1 MASPAPPQLART
13 AAASERLPP
22 RAGRPAIRPSLGGN
36 QAVQALLR
44 SGSLKPKL
52 ELGRVDDPEER
63 EADAVAERV
72 MRKADGACCAACA
85 AGGGCEEEE
94 VQRAAEGSAP
104 PAMPHGA
111 EPQIRRLT
119 AGGEA
124 LSPALRAFFE
134 PRMGRD
140 LSGVRLHHGSEAHA
154 AAAAIGAE
162 AFTLGQHVGFGAGR
176 WSPDSDRGRWLLAHE
191 LAHTGQQAGK
201 ARRQAVPE
209 RVPPFVPA
217 PGQLGHEISRTTRP
231 GVRRFDVVI
240 QRTTSC
246 GWNADLDLVFD
257 PDGDCLIETGRTVDF
272 VHPTTTH
279 NRLPPDAFEA
289 LASRFLAAA
298 NDYLDSWYAIR
309 ITGDDAGCGAPC
321 RDRAMPIRVRLR
333 RQAGGHAITLTSG
346 SGRENAGHVY
356 GSTDTGTLRHE
367 AGHVALGISDEYEE
381 SGVACREGEHV
392 EERDY
397 SLMAS
402 HDVFGR
408 RSLLHPR
415 HFSHIVHWFETE
427 YPRCRIE
434 LVPLKQPSPIDFDIS
449 IGMGVGGIGGI
460 TGLSVTG
467 GIGVGIPLDRLRS
480 WMLTIGPHAH
490 LLAAFNDTG
499 SREAYLA
506 GLRFGIER
514 RFRPSATG
522 PFLGGFVE
530 AGYGSFS
537 LRDWDRG
544 IDQTERGAYG
554 LVGGRLGINFAAPL
568 LPSLTLEGS
577 AGTPIG
583 APGRI
588 GDVGPTARESFW
600 QLGVVGAFRF

>member
-1 MASPAPPQLART
+1 M
-13 AAASERLPP
+13 
-22 RAGRPAIRPSLGGN
+22 
-36 QAVQALLR
+36 QALLR
-44 SGSLKPKL
+44 GGWVRPKL
-52 ELGRVDDPEER
+52 ELGAPDDPEER
-63 EADAVAERV
+63 EADATAERV
-72 MRKADGACCAACA
+72 MRMPEGACCSSC
-85 AGGGCEEEE
+85 AGGGTCDDETL
-94 VQRAAEGSAP
+94 RRKASAAGAAHPQP
-104 PAMPHGA
+104 PGGL
-111 EPQIRRLT
+111 ERQVRGLT

-124 LSPALRAFFE
+124 LSPGLRRFFE
-134 PRMGRD
+134 PRMGRE
-140 LSGVRLHHGSEAHA
+140 LGAVRIHRGHEAQRAAGSIRAR
-154 AAAAIGAE
+154 
-162 AFTLGQHVGFGAGR
+162 AFTIGQHVGFAAGQ
-176 WSPDSDRGRWLLAHE
+176 WAPDTGEGRRLLAHE
-191 LAHTGQQAGK
+191 LAHTGQAAGSV
-201 ARRQAVPE
+201 RRQAVPE
-209 RVPPFVPA
+209 PVPPFVPA
-217 PGQLGHEISRTTRP
+217 PGQQGTEISRRTRP

-240 QRTTSC
+240 RRTTSC

-257 PDGDCLIETGRTVDF
+257 PDGDCLVETGRTVDF

-279 NRLPPDAFEA
+279 NRLPPDQFEA

-298 NDYLDSWYAIR
+298 NDYLDGWFAIR

-321 RDRAMPIRVRLR
+321 RDKAMPIRVRLR

-356 GSTDTGTLRHE
+356 GSTSAGTLRHE

-402 HDVFGR
+402 HHVYGR

-415 HFSHIVHWFETE
+415 HFSHVVHWFETE
-427 YPRCRIE
+427 YPRCRVE
-434 LVPLKQPSPIDFDIS
+434 LVPLKQPSPIDVDLS
-449 IGMGVGGIGGI
+449 IGMGAGGIGGI
-460 TGLSVTG
+460 SGVSLSA

-480 WMLTIGPHAH
+480 WMLTVGPHAH
-490 LLAAFNDTG
+490 MLTAFGDTG
-499 SREAYLA
+499 SRDVYLA
-506 GLRFGIER
+506 GLRFGLER

-554 LVGGRLGINFAAPL
+554 LVGGRAGINFAAPL
-568 LPSLTLEGS
+568 LPSLALEGS

-588 GDVGPTARESFW
+588 GDAVPVPRESFW
-600 QLGVVGAFRF
+600 QLGIVGAFRF